1 MKYQNLEVKKA
12 AQIVIDRLEAM
23 GADGGVIVLDNK
35 GKPAMVFNTPAM
47 ARAYKNSPD
56 YTFVR
61 IYKD

>member
-1 MKYQNLEVKKA
+1 M
-12 AQIVIDRLEAM
+12 D
-23 GADGGVIVLDNK
+23 ADGGVIVLDNK
-35 GKPAMVFNTPAM
+35 GEPAMIFNTPAM

>member
-12 AQIVIDRLEAM
+12 AQIVIDRLEGM
-23 GADGGVIVLDNK
+23 DADGGVIVLDNK
-35 GKPAMVFNTPAM
+35 GEPAMIFNTPAM